1 MERRLA
7 VASVAA
13 AVAPS
18 VETEAVVSAPV
29 APAETVEPEAVSA
42 ESTATASASLPSN
55 TSAPASSDESGW
67 PDAAAESAFLA
78 EARSRGELP
87 APKPIAAEEP
97 EEAETGPLPP
107 VEKMVE
113 RIPPPVREM
122 LDDLFRA
129 RFVRVTRIPRRALKP

>member
-7 VASVAA
+7 GAA
-13 AVAPS
+13 QPKETPS
-18 VETEAVVSAPV
+18 AALTAAPV
-29 APAETVEPEAVSA
+29 AAPSETVEPEAVSMD
-42 ESTATASASLPSN
+42 
-55 TSAPASSDESGW
+55 SAPAAPESGGATSSTPVSPEESGW

-87 APKPIAAEEP
+87 APKPAPSEEV
-97 EEAETGPLPP
+97 EEAEAGPLPP
-107 VEKMVE
+107 MEKMME

-129 RFVRVTRIPRRALKP
+129 RFVRVARIPRRALKS

>member
-7 VASVAA
+7 GAAQAKETPSA
-13 AVAPS
+13 AVTA
-18 VETEAVVSAPV
+18 TPV
-29 APAETVEPEAVSA
+29 ATPSETVEPEAVSMD
-42 ESTATASASLPSN
+42 
-55 TSAPASSDESGW
+55 SAPTAPESGGATTSTPVPPEETGW

-87 APKPIAAEEP
+87 APKPAGAEEV
-97 EEAETGPLPP
+97 EEAEAGPLPP
-107 VEKMVE
+107 MDKMVE

-129 RFVRVTRIPRRALKP
+129 RFVRVARIPRRALKS

>member
-7 VASVAA
+7 GAAQAKETPSA
-13 AVAPS
+13 AVTA
-18 VETEAVVSAPV
+18 APV
-29 APAETVEPEAVSA
+29 ATPSETVEPEAVSMD
-42 ESTATASASLPSN
+42 
-55 TSAPASSDESGW
+55 SAPTAPESGGATTSTPVPPEETGW

-87 APKPIAAEEP
+87 APKPAPSEEV
-97 EEAETGPLPP
+97 EEAEAGPLPP
-107 VEKMVE
+107 MEKMME

-129 RFVRVTRIPRRALKP
+129 RFVRVARIPRRALKS

>member
-7 VASVAA
+7 GASVAA

-18 VETEAVVSAPV
+18 VDTKAVVSAPV

-42 ESTATASASLPSN
+42 EPSATGSLPPT
-55 TSAPASSDESGW
+55 TSAPASPEETGW

-87 APKPIAAEEP
+87 APKPTAAEEP

-107 VEKMVE
+107 VEKMLE

-129 RFVRVTRIPRRALKP
+129 RFVRVTRIPRRALKS